1 MKHLLIWRYLW
12 LIFISTQSSIIACQH
27 LNPDLTL
34 PKAEVPSEFQQM
46 QGHTL
51 DSLKSDGQTNGQAN
65 GQSNGQVQATE
76 PKINVFDLGFWQK
89 FGDPELIKLLE
100 MGLEQNQDLA
110 IAYAKI
116 LQALAFSGQKESS
129 LYPTIDG
136 NLRTPI
142 QRVSLEDPSIRAFS
156 RFPQFERVQN
166 SYRPEAVFSW
176 EIDFFGTKRF
186 AREQAQNR
194 LMSAKANLVATQL
207 TMISQITQNYLSIR
221 SIQQRIKLFEKIQAD
236 NQELLKLYQ
245 IKKDA
250 GLSNDTQILQISS
263 QINQNQTQI
272 LKLKGMLSNYLK
284 NLASLTASAPQNLI
298 KILQND
304 QPQFPRFY
312 LPIDQVPI
320 PSDLLKRRPDLISAE
335 YQLKASAWAVSSA
348 VAEKYPKFNLSAS
361 AALLSKELSTLFTS
375 DALFS
380 NLIPGMSWRLLDF
393 GYLDALVDQKKAEQK
408 EAVAVYR
415 KTIVDAF
422 AEAESSLMILVLKQ
436 HEQTQMKEGENI
448 QDQLLSLKKVQY
460 DEGLIDFSGVI
471 EQQKLLTQAKEQVLI
486 SQEEYLIAVMNVF
499 KALGGGWQG
508 DLKEKK

>member
-1 MKHLLIWRYLW
+1 MSLRLISLMLILLLVHL
-12 LIFISTQSSIIACQH
+12 FTSCQH
-27 LNPDLTL
+27 LNPDLSL
-34 PKAEVPSEFQQM
+34 PKTDMPSEFKQM
-46 QGHTL
+46 AGHDL
-51 DSLKSDGQTNGQAN
+51 KSLKKEVSIEGT
-65 GQSNGQVQATE
+65 S
-76 PKINVFDLGFWQK
+76 INVFDLAFWQK
-89 FGDPELIKLLE
+89 FGDPDLIKLLE
-100 MGLEQNQDLA
+100 MGLGKNQDLA
-110 IAYAKI
+110 IAYAKM

-129 LYPTIDG
+129 LYPTIDA

-176 EIDFFGTKRF
+176 ELDFFGTKRF
-186 AREQAQNR
+186 AREQAKNR
-194 LMSAKANLVATQL
+194 LLSAQANLVATQL
-207 TMISQITQNYLSIR
+207 SMITQITQNYLSIR
-221 SIQQRIKLFEKIQAD
+221 SIQQRIKLFESIQSD
-236 NQELLKLYQ
+236 NQELLKIYQ

-284 NLASLTASAPQNLI
+284 NLASLTASSPQVLAQH
-298 KILQND
+298 LQKD
-304 QPQFPRFY
+304 QPQFPKFD
-312 LPIDQVPI
+312 LSIDQVPI
-320 PSDLLKRRPDLISAE
+320 PSELLKRRPDLISAE

-348 VAEKYPKFNLSAS
+348 AAEKYPKFNLSAS

-408 EAVAVYR
+408 EAVAVYQ
-415 KTIVDAF
+415 KTIIDAF

-436 HEQTQMKEGENI
+436 HEQTQIKEGENI
-448 QDQLLSLKKVQY
+448 QDQLLALKKVQY

-471 EQQKLLTQAKEQVLI
+471 EQQKVLTQAKEQVLI
-486 SQEEYLIAVMNVF
+486 SQEEYLIAVINVF
-499 KALGGGWQG
+499 KALGGGW
-508 DLKEKK
+508 DKEKWDKDKDDVKVKSK